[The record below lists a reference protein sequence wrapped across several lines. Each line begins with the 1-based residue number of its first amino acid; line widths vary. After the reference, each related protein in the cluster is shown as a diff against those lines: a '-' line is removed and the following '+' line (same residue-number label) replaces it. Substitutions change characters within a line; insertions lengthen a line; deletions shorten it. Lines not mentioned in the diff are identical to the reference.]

1 LDLRR
6 SQFRCPGAPGSISIK
21 HGFYLLP
28 LNSGGSNLPDIWVLV
43 MNAVPLVSRPAIS
56 RFSVVEGETRR
67 SRFGSVMALRI
78 AFWSVGLV
86 LAAVQA
92 WIFRF
97 QVSADSIS
105 YLDMS
110 DAVMPGGNWHRII
123 TGTWSPLY
131 PFILGCFRR
140 LFRISPGN
148 EIAAGHGLNLFFFV
162 FAFVSFE
169 VFLRSLRPRLQ
180 ILQDR
185 SESRKS
191 PLPEW
196 AYFSLAYSAF
206 LWASISAISLEKLR
220 PDMLMSGF
228 VYLAAALLLEMRGRA
243 NWARY
248 LQMGVLLGV
257 AFLAKAPMLPLGLL
271 ILGLSLF
278 MVENWHAALRMSVIS
293 AGLIFLIGS
302 LYFVPLSI
310 SRGHFTLGESG
321 PFNYL
326 VHVDGAGPSWYLEN
340 PGEGV
345 GNFRHPPRILFA
357 PPPVYAFPV
366 DTVVTHPLRFDPAWW
381 MSGVRPHV
389 DLGRQIAQSLLNL
402 YFLKQILLPLFPL
415 AAGILILAI
424 VSQARRV
431 GQSLSIVWPVCLI
444 GIAGFAMYVVVH
456 VEARYV
462 GVFAALLACA
472 VLRLFVD
479 VPGKANQY
487 ASILGTLLITGSLLV
502 PVALDLNHSDR
513 QFGHD
518 PNADFAGAEALKSL
532 GIRSNDDVAR
542 ISPVVND
549 LGIERIA
556 RVGVVSEVD
565 LGDSQQ
571 FWNAPRETQRQ
582 ILSLFAKAGAKAVIA
597 TSPQLTNADR
607 DEWIRLANTH
617 YWVWLPPRS

>member
-1 LDLRR
+1 
-6 SQFRCPGAPGSISIK
+6 
-21 HGFYLLP
+21 
-28 LNSGGSNLPDIWVLV
+28 
-43 MNAVPLVSRPAIS
+43 MNAVPLVSRPTIS
-56 RFSVVEGETRR
+56 RFSVVEGESPRR
-67 SRFGSVMALRI
+67 RFGSITILRI
-78 AFWSVGLV
+78 VFWSVGLS
-86 LAAVQA
+86 LAAIQA

-123 TGTWSPLY
+123 AGTWSPLY
-131 PFILGCFRR
+131 PFILGCCRR

-148 EIAAGHGLNLFFFV
+148 EIAAAHGLNLFFFV

-169 VFLRSLRPRLQ
+169 IFLRNLRPRLQ
-180 ILQDR
+180 ILQDH

-191 PLPEW
+191 PFPEW
-196 AYFSLAYSAF
+196 AYLSLAYSVF

-220 PDMLMSGF
+220 PDMLMSAF
-228 VYLAAALLLEMRGRA
+228 VFLAAALLLEMRGRA
-243 NWARY
+243 KWARY
-248 LQMGVLLGV
+248 LQMGFLLGV

-278 MVENWHAALRMSVIS
+278 IVENWHAALRMSAVS

-345 GNFRHPPRILFA
+345 GSFRHPPRILFA
-357 PPPVYAFPV
+357 PPPVYAFHV
-366 DTVVTHPLRFDPAWW
+366 GSVVTHPLRFDPAWW
-381 MSGVRPHV
+381 MSGVQPHV
-389 DLGRQIAQSLLNL
+389 DLRRQIAQSLMNL
-402 YFLKQILLPLFPL
+402 YFLKEILLPTFPL
-415 AAGILILAI
+415 IAGILILAI
-424 VSQARRV
+424 VSYARPV
-431 GQSLSIVWPVCLI
+431 GHSLSMVWPVCLI

-462 GVFAALLACA
+462 GVFAAILFCA
-472 VLRLFVD
+472 LLRLFVD
-479 VPGKANQY
+479 VPGKANRY
-487 ASILGTLLITGSLLV
+487 ASVLGTLLIVGSLLV
-502 PVALDLNHSDR
+502 PVALDLNHSER
-513 QFGHD
+513 QFGHQ
-518 PNADFAGAEALKSL
+518 PNADFAAAEALKSL

-542 ISPVVND
+542 ISPMVND

-565 LGDSQQ
+565 LLDTQQ
-571 FWNAPRETQRQ
+571 FWNAPLERQRQ

-597 TSPQLTNADR
+597 TSPQFTNADR
-607 DEWIRLANTH
+607 NEWIHLANTR
-617 YWVWLPPRS
+617 YWAWLPPRG

>member
-1 LDLRR
+1 
-6 SQFRCPGAPGSISIK
+6 
-21 HGFYLLP
+21 
-28 LNSGGSNLPDIWVLV
+28 
-43 MNAVPLVSRPAIS
+43 MNAVPLVNRPAS
-56 RFSVVEGETRR
+56 SGFSVVEGETRR
-67 SRFGSVMALRI
+67 SRFGSVTALRI

-86 LAAVQA
+86 LAAIQA

-110 DAVMPGGNWHRII
+110 DAVMPGGNWHRVI

-131 PFILGCFRR
+131 PFIVGCFRR

-148 EIAAGHGLNLFFFV
+148 EIAAAHGLNLFFFV

-169 VFLRSLRPRLQ
+169 IFLRSLRPSLQ
-180 ILQDR
+180 ILQDP
-185 SESRKS
+185 SEPRKS
-191 PLPEW
+191 PFPEW
-196 AYFSLAYSAF
+196 AYLSLAYSVF

-228 VYLAAALLLEMRGRA
+228 VYLVAALLLQMRGRA
-243 NWARY
+243 KWARY
-248 LQMGVLLGV
+248 FQMGVLLGV
-257 AFLAKAPMLPLGLL
+257 AFLAKEPMLPLGLL

-278 MVENWHAALRMSVIS
+278 IVENWHAALRMSVVS

-302 LYFVPLSI
+302 LYFVPLSL

-326 VHVDGAGPSWYLEN
+326 VHVDGAGPSWYMEN

-357 PPPVYAFPV
+357 PPPVYGFQV
-366 DTVVTHPLRFDPAWW
+366 DSIVTHPLRFDPAFW
-381 MSGVRPHV
+381 MSGVRPRV
-389 DLGRQIAQSLLNL
+389 DLRRQVAHSLLNL
-402 YFLKQILLPLFPL
+402 YFLKQILLPLLPL
-415 AAGILILAI
+415 VAGIVILAI
-424 VSQARRV
+424 VTQFRRV
-431 GQSLSIVWPVCLI
+431 AQNLSVIWPICLL
-444 GIAGFAMYVVVH
+444 GIAGFAMYVIVH

-462 GVFAALLACA
+462 GVFAVLLSCA

-479 VPGKANQY
+479 VPGRTNRY
-487 ASILGTLLITGSLLV
+487 VLVVGTVLIAGSLLASIF
-502 PVALDLNHSDR
+502 PELIRSDHE
-513 QFGHD
+513 FGHD
-518 PNADFAGAEALKSL
+518 SNVDFTAAMALKSL
-532 GIRSNDDVAR
+532 GIRSNDAVAR

-565 LGDSQQ
+565 VTDIQQ
-571 FWNAPRETQRQ
+571 FWNASPETQSQ
-582 ILSLFAKAGAKAVIA
+582 ILSLFSKVGAKAVIA

-607 DEWIRLANTH
+607 QQWIRLANTR
-617 YWVWLPPRS
+617 YWVWFPPHG